1 MLNWFKRQ
9 RRGGA
14 TLALCP
20 SASGVAAAAV
30 SRPAGAQ
37 PVLEWAAF
45 VAGSRDS
52 RGDALGSAVRAH
64 AERAQV
70 TSLLPLDAYNLLLV
84 EAPDVPVEERRQA
97 VRWRVKDL
105 IDFPIEDAVV
115 DVFDVPPAKGGR
127 AGMLY
132 AVVARK
138 AEVRAV
144 IDEIETQELSL
155 LTVDIP
161 ELAIRNLASLVA
173 EDVGGVAFLYLED
186 DRGLITLT
194 RQGTLYLS
202 RRFDGGSRRLLEA
215 GTGEVTAA
223 HEGLLDSVVIE
234 IQRSL
239 DYYES
244 QFAQPPVQGVVIAPL
259 PAPLAGIDA
268 YLGSQLGV
276 PVRVLELDQ
285 LIDSAAELADA
296 DAAHCLTAVGA
307 ALRVEEAV
315 A

>member
-1 MLNWFKRQ
+1 MSWFKRDK
-9 RRGGA
+9 RSGA

-20 SASGVAAAAV
+20 LDGGVAAASV

-37 PVLEWAAF
+37 PVLEWARF
-45 VAGSRDS
+45 IAGS
-52 RGDALGSAVRAH
+52 GDGRRAALGAALRQQP
-64 AERAQV
+64 ERGRV
-70 TSLLPLDAYNLLLV
+70 TGLLPLEAYNLLLV
-84 EAPDVPVEERRQA
+84 EAPDVPVEEQRQA

-105 IDFPIEDAVV
+105 IDFPIEEAVV

-127 AGMLY
+127 EGMLY

-138 AEVRAV
+138 AAVRAV
-144 IDEIETQELSL
+144 IDEIELQELPLAS
-155 LTVDIP
+155 VDIP
-161 ELAIRNLASLVA
+161 ELAIRNLASLVP

-186 DRGLITLT
+186 ERGLITIS

-202 RRFDGGSRRLLEA
+202 RRFDGGSRRLLAA
-215 GTGEVTAA
+215 GTGEVGAA
-223 HEGLLDSVVIE
+223 HEGLLDAVVIE

-259 PAPLAGIDA
+259 PQALAGVDA

-276 PVRVLELDQ
+276 PVRMLALDQ
-285 LIDSAAELADA
+285 LIESASALEAD
-296 DAAHCLTAVGA
+296 DAARCLTAVGA
-307 ALRVEEAV
+307 ALRDEEA
-315 A
+315 AA